1 MRYEKK
7 TSVVE
12 VSNLS
17 KSFGRRQALDNLSF
31 EVEAGGF
38 LAIFGPN
45 GAGKTTLLKILT
57 TLIPPSA
64 GQVFVGGH
72 SLVEEPT
79 LIRRKIG
86 FISHNPLLYLDLSAY
101 ENLKF
106 YGQLYQ
112 VANLEEVIDKLL
124 EKVELSHRRYDL
136 VRTFSKGM
144 QQRLA
149 IARTLLHQPQ
159 ILFLDE
165 PHSGLDPHA
174 VDILDGLLSEI
185 RKDHTFVMVT
195 HSLEKG
201 LNLATQAMILDQ
213 GKIIFN
219 QQAEELNPKTLKDI
233 YTREVR
239 EAS

>member
-1 MRYEKK
+1 ML
-7 TSVVE
+7 
-12 VSNLS
+12 N
-17 KSFGRRQALDNLSF
+17 NLSF

-57 TLIPPSA
+57 TLIPPSR
-64 GQVFVGGH
+64 GEVLIDGY
-72 SLVEEPT
+72 SLAEEPT
-79 LIRRKIG
+79 SIRRIIG

-101 ENLKF
+101 ENLQF

-112 VANLEEVIDKLL
+112 VKNIEEVIDSLL
-124 EKVELSHRRYDL
+124 EKVELDHRRYDL

-149 IARTLLHQPQ
+149 IARTLLHRPK

-174 VDILDGLLSEI
+174 VDILDGLLNEI
-185 RKDHTFVMVT
+185 RADHTFVMVT

-201 LNLATQAMILDQ
+201 LALATQAVILDQ
-213 GKIIFN
+213 GEIVFS
-219 QQAEELNPKTLKDI
+219 QQAEELNAEALKDI
-233 YTREVR
+233 Y
-239 EAS
+239 ASKVKGAL

>member
-1 MRYEKK
+1 MLE
-7 TSVVE
+7 
-12 VSNLS
+12 
-17 KSFGRRQALDNLSF
+17 ALSF
-31 EVEAGGF
+31 EVETGGF

-57 TLIPPSA
+57 TLIPPSR
-64 GQVFVGGH
+64 GEVLIDGH
-72 SLVEEPT
+72 SLAEEPT
-79 LIRRKIG
+79 PIRRIIG

-106 YGQLYQ
+106 YSQLYQ
-112 VANLEEVIDKLL
+112 VANLEEVIDRLL

-159 ILFLDE
+159 LLFLDE

-185 RKDHTFVMVT
+185 RKDHTFIMVT

-201 LNLATQAMILDQ
+201 LDLATQAMILDQ

-219 QQAEELNPKTLKDI
+219 QKSEELNAKTLKDI